1 MKKQPNESQKAAAR
15 ERREKLAAMAKQ
27 IAAMSPEDRAALAA
41 QGVATI
47 EGHALSLKNTLL
59 LVMQRAQVSVVGG
72 FRQWQAAGRVVRK
85 GEKALAL
92 WIPVSRK
99 ETNDDGEETVNP
111 GFRLAN
117 VFDISQT
124 EEMEGGAA

>member
-1 MKKQPNESQKAAAR
+1 MKKHATESQKQAAK

-27 IAAMSPEDRAALAA
+27 IAAMPPEDRAKLAA

-47 EGHALSLKNTLL
+47 EGHALSLKNAMLL
-59 LVMQRAQVSVVGG
+59 IMQRAQVSVVGG
-72 FRQWQAAGRVVRK
+72 FRQWKQAGRIVRK

-99 ETNDDGEETVNP
+99 ETDESGAETVNP
-111 GFRLAN
+111 GFRIAN

-124 EEMEGGAA
+124 EEIPA

>member
-1 MKKQPNESQKAAAR
+1 MKKHVTEAQKQAAR

-59 LVMQRAQVSVVGG
+59 LIMQRAQVSVVGG
-72 FRQWQAAGRVVRK
+72 FRQWKQAGRVVRK

-92 WIPVSRK
+92 WIPVTRK
-99 ETNDDGEETVNP
+99 ETDESGEETVNP

-124 EEMEGGAA
+124 EEITA

>member
-1 MKKQPNESQKAAAR
+1 MKQATESQKQAAR

-27 IAAMSPEDRAALAA
+27 IAAMPPEDRAKLAA

-47 EGHALSLKNTLL
+47 EGHALSLKNAMLL
-59 LVMQRAQVSVVGG
+59 MMQRAQVSVVGG
-72 FRQWQAAGRVVRK
+72 FQQWRQAGRVVRK

-92 WIPVSRK
+92 WIPVTRK
-99 ETNDDGEETVNP
+99 ETDESGEETVNP
-111 GFRLAN
+111 GFRIAN

-124 EEMEGGAA
+124 EEMPA

>member
-1 MKKQPNESQKAAAR
+1 MKKQITESQKAAAR

-27 IAAMSPEDRAALAA
+27 IAAMPPEERAALAA

-72 FRQWQAAGRVVRK
+72 FRQWQAAGRIVRK

-124 EEMEGGAA
+124 EEIPA

>member
-1 MKKQPNESQKAAAR
+1 MKQATESQKQAAR

-27 IAAMSPEDRAALAA
+27 IAAMPPEDRAKLAA

-47 EGHALSLKNTLL
+47 EGHALSLKNAMLL
-59 LVMQRAQVSVVGG
+59 IMQRAQVSVVGG
-72 FRQWQAAGRVVRK
+72 FRQWKQAGRIVRK

-99 ETNDDGEETVNP
+99 ETDESGEETVNP
-111 GFRLAN
+111 GFRIAN

-124 EEMEGGAA
+124 EEIPA

>member
-1 MKKQPNESQKAAAR
+1 MKKHATESQKQAAR

-27 IAAMSPEDRAALAA
+27 IAAMPPEDRAKLAA

-47 EGHALSLKNTLL
+47 EGRALSLKNAMLL
-59 LVMQRAQVSVVGG
+59 IMQRAQVSVVGG
-72 FRQWQAAGRVVRK
+72 FRQWKQAGRIVRK

-99 ETNDDGEETVNP
+99 ETDESGAETVNP
-111 GFRLAN
+111 GFRIAN

-124 EEMEGGAA
+124 EEIPA

>member
-1 MKKQPNESQKAAAR
+1 MKKHATESQKQAAK

-27 IAAMSPEDRAALAA
+27 IAAMPPEDRAKLAA

-47 EGHALSLKNTLL
+47 EGHALSLKNAMLL
-59 LVMQRAQVSVVGG
+59 IMQRAQVSVVGG
-72 FRQWQAAGRVVRK
+72 FQQWRQAGRVVRK

-92 WIPVSRK
+92 WIPVTRK
-99 ETNDDGEETVNP
+99 ETDESGAETVNP
-111 GFRLAN
+111 GFRIAN

-124 EEMEGGAA
+124 EEIPA

>member
-1 MKKQPNESQKAAAR
+1 MKKQITESQKQAAR

-27 IAAMSPEDRAALAA
+27 IAAMPPEDRAKLAA

-47 EGHALSLKNTLL
+47 EGHALSLKNAMLL
-59 LVMQRAQVSVVGG
+59 IMQRAQVSVVGG
-72 FRQWQAAGRVVRK
+72 FRQWKQAGRIVRK

-99 ETNDDGEETVNP
+99 ETDESGAETVNP
-111 GFRLAN
+111 GFRIAN

-124 EEMEGGAA
+124 EEMPA

>member
-1 MKKQPNESQKAAAR
+1 MKKQPTESQKAAAR

-27 IAAMSPEDRAALAA
+27 IAAMSPEERAALAA

-59 LVMQRAQVSVVGG
+59 LIMQRAQVSVVGG
-72 FRQWQAAGRVVRK
+72 FRQWKQAGRVVRK

-92 WIPVSRK
+92 WIPITRK
-99 ETNDDGEETVNP
+99 ETNESGEETVNP
-111 GFRLAN
+111 GFRIAN

-124 EEMEGGAA
+124 EEMPA

>member
-1 MKKQPNESQKAAAR
+1 MKKHATESQKQAAR

-27 IAAMSPEDRAALAA
+27 IAAMPPEDRAKLAA

-47 EGHALSLKNTLL
+47 EGHALSLKNAMLL
-59 LVMQRAQVSVVGG
+59 IMQRAQVSVVGG
-72 FRQWQAAGRVVRK
+72 FRQWKQAGRIVRK

-99 ETNDDGEETVNP
+99 ETDESGEETVNP
-111 GFRLAN
+111 GFRIAN

-124 EEMEGGAA
+124 EEIPA

>member
-1 MKKQPNESQKAAAR
+1 MKKHATESQKQAAR
-15 ERREKLAAMAKQ
+15 ERREKLAGIAKQ
-27 IAAMSPEDRAALAA
+27 IAAMSPEDRAKLAA

-47 EGHALSLKNTLL
+47 EGHALSLKNSLL
-59 LVMQRAQVSVVGG
+59 LIMQRAQVSVVGG
-72 FRQWQAAGRVVRK
+72 FQQWRQAGRVVRK

-99 ETNDDGEETVNP
+99 ETDESGAETVNP
-111 GFRLAN
+111 GFRIAN

-124 EEMEGGAA
+124 EEIPA

>member
-1 MKKQPNESQKAAAR
+1 MKKQITESQKQAAK

-27 IAAMSPEDRAALAA
+27 IAAMPPEDRAKLAG

-47 EGHALSLKNTLL
+47 EGHALSLKNAMLL
-59 LVMQRAQVSVVGG
+59 IMQRAQVSVVGG
-72 FRQWQAAGRVVRK
+72 FQQWRQAGRIVRK

-92 WIPVSRK
+92 WIPVTRK
-99 ETNDDGEETVNP
+99 ETDESGEETVNP
-111 GFRLAN
+111 GFRIAN

-124 EEMEGGAA
+124 EEIPA

>member
-1 MKKQPNESQKAAAR
+1 MKKHATESQKQAAK

-27 IAAMSPEDRAALAA
+27 IAAMPPEDRAKLAA

-47 EGHALSLKNTLL
+47 EGHALSLKNAMLL
-59 LVMQRAQVSVVGG
+59 MMQRAQVSVVGG
-72 FRQWQAAGRVVRK
+72 FRQWKQAGRVVRK

-99 ETNDDGEETVNP
+99 ETDESGAETVNP
-111 GFRLAN
+111 GFRIAN

-124 EEMEGGAA
+124 EEIPA

>member
-1 MKKQPNESQKAAAR
+1 MKKHATESQKQAAK

-27 IAAMSPEDRAALAA
+27 IAAMPPEDRAKLAA

-47 EGHALSLKNTLL
+47 EGHALSLKNAMLL
-59 LVMQRAQVSVVGG
+59 MMQRAQVSVVGG
-72 FRQWQAAGRVVRK
+72 FQQWRQAGRVVRK

-99 ETNDDGEETVNP
+99 ETDESGAETVNP
-111 GFRLAN
+111 GFRIAN

-124 EEMEGGAA
+124 EEIPA

>member
-1 MKKQPNESQKAAAR
+1 MKPMKQATESQKQAAR

-27 IAAMSPEDRAALAA
+27 IAAMPPEDRAKLAA

-47 EGHALSLKNTLL
+47 EGRALSLKNAMLL
-59 LVMQRAQVSVVGG
+59 IMQRAQVSVVGG
-72 FRQWQAAGRVVRK
+72 FRQWKQAGRIVRK

-99 ETNDDGEETVNP
+99 ETDESGAETVNP
-111 GFRLAN
+111 GFRIAN

-124 EEMEGGAA
+124 EEIPA